1 MIVTDGWPKL
11 RAGGAGVIETR
22 LSVKDALGGAR
33 VFSARSMRG
42 KVEKRMRQESG
53 KTLREVRRAKKLI
66 NKLMTDEER
75 LIHDLRRV
83 SGVVFCLLIWSFVLL
98 LVDSYAF
105 DTGPLDYVSI

>member
-1 MIVTDGWPKL
+1 MIVTDGWQKL
-11 RAGGAGVIETR
+11 RAGGGGAGVIETR
-22 LSVKDALGGAR
+22 LSVKDALGGTR

-83 SGVVFCLLIWSFVLL
+83 SGVVLEFCFAISGFLCF
-98 LVDSYAF
+98 
-105 DTGPLDYVSI
+105 